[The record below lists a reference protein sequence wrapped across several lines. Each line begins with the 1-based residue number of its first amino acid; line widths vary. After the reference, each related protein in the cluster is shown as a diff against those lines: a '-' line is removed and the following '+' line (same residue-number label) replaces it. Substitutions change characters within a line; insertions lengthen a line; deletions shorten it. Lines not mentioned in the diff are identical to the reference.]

1 MSQYHQQLLTSPRRL
16 VPGKDGNKDYSDA
29 DKYDVSGQ
37 LEMFCKIL
45 GPCCQT
51 SQMSWMQCSIWREIV
66 IDESVDSSDGDDSDE
81 DDSDD
86 CFNDTCD
93 NDRTGQ
99 KERFT

>member
-1 MSQYHQQLLTSPRRL
+1 M
-16 VPGKDGNKDYSDA
+16 
-29 DKYDVSGQ
+29 
-37 LEMFCKIL
+37 MFCKIL

-99 KERFT
+99 IIIISKLLLKRKIYLNQNFILEWLFSCL